1 MSTIMPEAVRD
12 RVEAGVAWLDQHD
25 PGWWKVDQ
33 PGHGPNGG
41 PIDLDVLDIQSPCR
55 CVLGQRWGNYYSSSI
70 GITMDEATDFGFDT
84 AGHGRAEF
92 EALGEEWTRVITERR
107 EAAALEGAAR

>member
-1 MSTIMPEAVRD
+1 MSAITPEAVRD

-33 PGHGPNGG
+33 PGHGTDGG
-41 PIDLDVLDIQSPCR
+41 PIDLDQLNMRSTCN
-55 CVLGQRWGNYYSSSI
+55 CVLGQRNGSFFDVP
-70 GITMDEATDFGFDT
+70 ITLDQAVEFGFDT
-84 AGHGRAEF
+84 AGGGLEEF

-107 EAAALEGAAR
+107 EAAALEGTAR